1 MMSDVNAQALE
12 LAQTQLNNYKKVTE
26 QELGLGDYPAPV
38 CVIGDKECVNRW
50 IAAFGDCA

>member
-1 MMSDVNAQALE
+1 MSDVNKQALDLAQA
-12 LAQTQLNNYKKVTE
+12 QLSNYKKVIE
-26 QELGLGDYPAPV
+26 QEIADGEYPAPV